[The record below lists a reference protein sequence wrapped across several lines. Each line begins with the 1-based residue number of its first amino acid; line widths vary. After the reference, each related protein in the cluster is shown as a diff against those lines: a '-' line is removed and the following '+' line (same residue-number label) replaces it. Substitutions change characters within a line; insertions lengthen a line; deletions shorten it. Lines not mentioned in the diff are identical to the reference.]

1 MMAKRKSSDRVQGLL
16 VMLPWLF
23 EREVVSIDEMAAT
36 FGLDRETLLSDL
48 NLSTFCG
55 TPPYTPDELVEI
67 FIEDDEVWIREP
79 RIFTRPLRLTVE
91 EAFTLKA
98 VGEAALAVMGTG
110 TSSALAS
117 ALAKLPDLA
126 DDAPVVVRQP
136 RDPKLAELEDCAA
149 SHEILT
155 IDYYTPLTD
164 KSTSRDIVPMRLWVD
179 GEHWYCDA
187 LDFLSGEHRLFRLDR
202 MKSMKRTGRYAEASA
217 LPAIPDEPGFNWSA
231 DSEVV
236 TLHLKPAARWVA
248 ERYPTLSVKPLS
260 AGSVEVKLHVANE
273 AWLGRLLVRAGND
286 AKVVAPSKYATLAGR
301 TARQIRARYA

>member
-1 MMAKRKSSDRVQGLL
+1 MKRRKSSDRVQGLL

-36 FGLDRETLLSDL
+36 FGLDRDTLLSDL

-98 VGEAALAVMGTG
+98 VGEAAIAVMGTG

-126 DDAPVVVRQP
+126 DDASVVVRQP
-136 RDPKLAELEDCAA
+136 SDPKLAELEDCAA
-149 SHEILT
+149 SHEIVA
-155 IDYYTPLTD
+155 IDYFTPLTE
-164 KSTSRDIVPMRLWVD
+164 KSTRRDIVPMRLWVD

-202 MKSMKRTGRYAEASA
+202 MTAMTRTGRYAEAST
-217 LPAIPDEPGFNWSA
+217 LPSIPDEPGFNWSA
-231 DSEVV
+231 DAEVV
-236 TLHLKPAARWVA
+236 TLRLKPGAFWVA
-248 ERYPTLSVKPLS
+248 ERYPTQSVKKLA
-260 AGSVEVKLHVANE
+260 AGAVEVKMYVASD
-273 AWLGRLLVRAGND
+273 AWLGRLLVRAGSD
-286 AKVVAPSKYATLAGR
+286 ASVVAPSKYATLAAR

>member
-1 MMAKRKSSDRVQGLL
+1 MKRRKSSERVQGLL

-23 EREVVSIDEMAAT
+23 ERKSASIDEMAET

-91 EAFTLKA
+91 EAFSLKA

-136 RDPKLAELEDCAA
+136 SDPKLAELEDCAA
-149 SHEILT
+149 SNEIVT
-155 IDYYTPLTD
+155 IDYFSPVTE
-164 KSTSRDIVPMRLWVD
+164 KNSQRDIVPMRLWVD
-179 GEHWYCDA
+179 GEHWYCDS

-202 MKSMKRTGRYAEASA
+202 MTAMARTGRYAEPST

-231 DSEVV
+231 DSEIV
-236 TLHLKPAARWVA
+236 TLRLAAGAQWVA
-248 ERYPTLSVKPLS
+248 ERYPTLSVKKLTD
-260 AGSVEVKLHVANE
+260 GDVEVKLHVANE

-286 AKVVAPSKYATLAGR
+286 ATVVAPAKYATLAAR
-301 TARQIRARYA
+301 TARQIRSRYA

>member
-1 MMAKRKSSDRVQGLL
+1 MKRRKSSDRVQGLL

-23 EREVVSIDEMAAT
+23 ERKVVSIDEMAET

-98 VGEAALAVMGTG
+98 VGEAAIAVMGG
-110 TSSALAS
+110 STSSALES
-117 ALAKLPDLA
+117 ALAKLPDFA

-136 RDPKLAELEDCAA
+136 DDPKLAELGDCAV
-149 SHEILT
+149 SHEIVS
-155 IDYYTPLTD
+155 IDYYSPISQ
-164 KSTSRDIVPMRLWVD
+164 KSTRRDIVPMRLWVD
-179 GEHWYCDA
+179 GDHWYCDSF
-187 LDFLSGEHRLFRLDR
+187 DYLSGERRQFRLDR
-202 MKSMKRTGRYAEASA
+202 IESMTRTARFADPSG
-217 LPAIPDEPGFNWSA
+217 LPALPDEPGFNWSS

-236 TLHLKPAARWVA
+236 TLHLKSGAHWVA
-248 ERYPTLSVKPLS
+248 ERYPTRSVKKLT
-260 AGSVEVKLHVANE
+260 GGVLEVKLQVANE
-273 AWLGRLLVRAGND
+273 DWLGRLLVRAGKD
-286 AKVVAPSKYATLAGR
+286 AKVVAPAKYASLAAT
-301 TARQIRARYA
+301 TAKRIRARYA

>member
-1 MMAKRKSSDRVQGLL
+1 MAKRKSSDRVQGLL

-23 EREVVSIDEMAAT
+23 EREVASIDEMAAT

-67 FIEDDEVWIREP
+67 FIDDDEVWIREP

-98 VGEAALAVMGTG
+98 VGEAALAVMGAG
-110 TSSALAS
+110 SSSALES
-117 ALAKLPDLA
+117 ALSKLPDLA
-126 DDAPVVVRQP
+126 DEAPVVVRQP
-136 RDPKLAELEDCAA
+136 SDPKLAELEDCAA
-149 SHEILT
+149 SHEIVT
-155 IDYYTPLTD
+155 IDYFSPLNE

-202 MKSMKRTGRYAEASA
+202 MTSMKRTGRFAEASV
-217 LPAIPDEPGFNWSA
+217 LPSLPDEPGFNWSA
-231 DSEVV
+231 DAEVV
-236 TLHLKPAARWVA
+236 TLHLKPGARWVA
-248 ERYPTLSVKPLS
+248 ERYPTLNVKPLA
-260 AGSVEVKLHVANE
+260 AGAVEVKLSVANE
-273 AWLGRLLVRAGND
+273 AWLGRLLVRAGKD
-286 AKVVAPSKYATLAGR
+286 AKVVSPAKYATLGER
-301 TARQIRARYA
+301 TARQIRSRYA